1 LLKKGCIPPNIPS
14 SWMCRLGARS
24 QEVQMIKKILVPTTG
39 SQSDEK
45 VFTTALSVARPLGA
59 HLEFYH
65 VRLSD
70 CEAAVRSR
78 HVEFC
83 RGAAMTEAL
92 KHLRQ
97 REAAFS
103 TGATQHF
110 EAFCEANEIPIIAR
124 PAAVGDGAM
133 SAHFEQETD
142 VAEARLI
149 SHARHSDLIVLGRPS
164 GPGVLPLNLIEMLLL
179 RAGRPV
185 IIAPDGPARSLE
197 HTVVVG
203 WRETA
208 EAARSLG
215 SAIPLLKGAERVVLV
230 SVGESLEQELPALE
244 EVKCQLAWH
253 GVNAETCI
261 RPGKPKLACDQ
272 LLQTVDEFRADLLV
286 VGGFGRGPLRETLF
300 GGVTHSIIGH
310 ADCAVFVMH

>member
-1 LLKKGCIPPNIPS
+1 
-14 SWMCRLGARS
+14 
-24 QEVQMIKKILVPTTG
+24 MIKKILVPTSG
-39 SQSDEK
+39 GPRDDK
-45 VFTTALSVARPLGA
+45 VFATALSVAQLLAA

-70 CEAAVRSR
+70 CEAAVRAR

-83 RGAAMTEAL
+83 SGAAMTDAL
-92 KHLRQ
+92 KHLHQ
-97 REAAFS
+97 REAALS
-103 TGATQHF
+103 MGAVKHF
-110 EAFCEANEIPIIAR
+110 EAFCEANEIPIMAK
-124 PAAVGDGAM
+124 PAPVDNGAM

-142 VAEARLI
+142 AAEARLI
-149 SHARHSDLIVLGRPS
+149 SHARHSDLIVLSRPM
-164 GPGVLPLNLIEMLLL
+164 GFGALPPNMIEMLLL

-185 IIAPDGPARSLE
+185 IIAPDGPPRSLE

-215 SAIPLLKGAERVVLV
+215 SAIPLLKRAERVVLV
-230 SVGESLEQELPALE
+230 SVAEFQEKEAPALE

-253 GVNAETCI
+253 GVNAETCV
-261 RPGKPKLACDQ
+261 RPGKPKSACDQ
-272 LLQTVDEFRADLLV
+272 LLQAVDDFRADLLV
-286 VGGFGRGPLRETLF
+286 VGGFGRGPVREAIF
-300 GGVTHSIIGH
+300 GGVTRSIIGH

>member
-1 LLKKGCIPPNIPS
+1 
-14 SWMCRLGARS
+14 
-24 QEVQMIKKILVPTTG
+24 MIKKILVPTSG
-39 SQSDEK
+39 GHNDDK
-45 VFTTALSVARPLGA
+45 VFATALSVARPFAA

-83 RGAAMTEAL
+83 IGAAMTDAL
-92 KHLRQ
+92 KHLHQ
-97 REAAFS
+97 REAALS
-103 TGATQHF
+103 MGALKHF
-110 EAFCEANEIPIIAR
+110 EAFCEANEIPIGVE
-124 PAAVGDGAM
+124 PAPVGNGAI

-149 SHARHSDLIVLGRPS
+149 SHARHSDLIVLARPR
-164 GPGVLPLNLIEMLLL
+164 GLGVLPLNLIEILLL

-185 IIAPDGPARSLE
+185 IIAPDGPPRCLG

-215 SAIPLLKGAERVVLV
+215 SAIPLLQWAERVVLV
-230 SVGESLEQELPALE
+230 SVAESQEEAPALE
-244 EVKCQLAWH
+244 EVKYQLAWH
-253 GVNAETCI
+253 GVDAETCV
-261 RPGKPKLACDQ
+261 RPGKRNSACDQ
-272 LLQTVDEFRADLLV
+272 LLQTVQELGADLLV
-286 VGGFGRGPLRETLF
+286 VGGFGHGPVREALF
-300 GGVTHSIIGH
+300 GGVTHSIIEH
-310 ADCAVFVMH
+310 AECAVFVMH

>member
-1 LLKKGCIPPNIPS
+1 
-14 SWMCRLGARS
+14 
-24 QEVQMIKKILVPTTG
+24 MIKKILVPTSG
-39 SQSDEK
+39 GQSDHK
-45 VFTTALSVARPLGA
+45 VFATALSVARPLGA

-70 CEAAVRSR
+70 CEAAVRTP

-83 RGAAMTEAL
+83 RGAAMTDAL
-92 KHLRQ
+92 KHLRR
-97 REAAFS
+97 REAALSF
-103 TGATQHF
+103 AAIEHF
-110 EAFCEANEIPIIAR
+110 QAFCEANEIPIIAK
-124 PAAVGDGAM
+124 PASLGNGAM

-164 GPGVLPLNLIEMLLL
+164 GAGVLPLNLIEMLLL

-185 IIAPDGPARSLE
+185 IIAPDGPPHSLE

-230 SVGESLEQELPALE
+230 SVADFQEQELPALE

-261 RPGKPKLACDQ
+261 RSGKPKSACDQ
-272 LLQTVDEFRADLLV
+272 LLQTVDEFRANLLV
-286 VGGFGRGPLRETLF
+286 VGGFGRGPVREALF
-300 GGVTHSIIGH
+300 GGVTHSIIEH